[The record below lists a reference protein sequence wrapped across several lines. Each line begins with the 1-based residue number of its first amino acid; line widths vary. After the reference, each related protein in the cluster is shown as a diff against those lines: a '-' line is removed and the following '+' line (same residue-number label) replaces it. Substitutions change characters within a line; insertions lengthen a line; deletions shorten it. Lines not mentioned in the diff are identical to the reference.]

1 MTYIDLGREPVEQG
15 WQCPIC
21 KRIYAPST
29 PMCLYCG
36 GNMKVK
42 TTTSVSIDDMEEDF
56 NTTSSYKILKIKLD
70 SAIGREG
77 HNL

>member
-1 MTYIDLGREPVEQG
+1 MTYIDLGKEFIEQG
-15 WQCPIC
+15 WQCPLC

-29 PMCLYCG
+29 PMCPYCG

-42 TTTSVSIDDMEEDF
+42 TTTSVSTDDMEEDST
-56 NTTSSYKILKIKLD
+56 TTSSYKILKIKLD
-70 SAIGREG
+70 SAIGGEG